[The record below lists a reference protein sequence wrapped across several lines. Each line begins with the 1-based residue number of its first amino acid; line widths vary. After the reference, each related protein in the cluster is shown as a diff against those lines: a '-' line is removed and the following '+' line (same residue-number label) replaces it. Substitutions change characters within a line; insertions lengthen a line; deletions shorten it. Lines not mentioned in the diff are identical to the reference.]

1 MKAMTIASSQYQA
14 KNKFDSDNK
23 QIEWEMNWEPFKECL
38 ATDYVF
44 IPSKSKSQLL
54 MIVPWQL
61 LLKS

>member
-44 IPSKSKSQLL
+44 IPL
-54 MIVPWQL
+54 
-61 LLKS
+61 